1 MSTTEIYNKYGHK
14 TPLAA
19 DLVAWFI
26 NGYKEKD
33 NTLRTEQG
41 PKHGEQL
48 SGLILNY
55 EFNWPHNMQEI
66 EQEIKEIIKD

>member
-1 MSTTEIYNKYGHK
+1 MTTTEIYNKHGQNA
-14 TPLAA
+14 PMAA
-19 DLVAWFI
+19 DLVSWFI

-33 NTLRTEQG
+33 NTLRTEHG

-48 SGLILNY
+48 SELILNY
-55 EFNWPHNMQEI
+55 EFSWPHNMQEI